1 MQALDVSRPLD
12 WQTFEQAL
20 PSQWRELAAT
30 HRLIGHRKVPPHL
43 GAKVKDISDIVRLV
57 LYQVAT
63 NSGLESATSAFAAVG
78 LLTISF
84 VALHK
89 WMKKMGPYLQ
99 ELVARMVSE
108 GHAVFAP
115 ERWAGY
121 EVIVTDATC
130 VERPGAKGTTARVHY
145 ALRLTDLRPV
155 EAHITDEKGGET
167 LRRFRVEPGQLWMGD
182 RGYANAP
189 SIAHATGRGAD
200 VLIRHNRWSL
210 PLFDIHGKLL
220 DVLEKLGRLTKPGR
234 VREWKAW
241 VHPDKGKP
249 IVGRLVAFR
258 LPADKASEA
267 RKRVRKEHGSK
278 TSEEQ
283 LWMADFVVIFT
294 TVSNSKLTAGQIVE
308 LYRLRW
314 QVELE
319 FKRAKSLA
327 GLDRL
332 PNFLPETIISWIA
345 AKLLLQQILRAVA
358 VRCSTDA
365 FPPSAIAQAL
375 LLSPQSRAA

>member
-1 MQALDVSRPLD
+1 MQGLDVSRPLD

-20 PSQWRELAAT
+20 PSGWRELAAKY
-30 HRLIGHRKVPPHL
+30 RLIGHRKLPPHL

-89 WMKKMGPYLQ
+89 WMKKIGPYLQ

-108 GHAVFAP
+108 EHAVFAP
-115 ERWAGY
+115 ELWAGY

-155 EAHITDEKGGET
+155 EEHITDEKGGET
-167 LRRFRVEPGQLWMGD
+167 LRRFHPEPGQLWLGD
-182 RGYANAP
+182 RGYANAR
-189 SIAHATGRGAD
+189 SVAHATGCGAD

-210 PLFDIHGKLL
+210 PLFDIKGKLL
-220 DVLEKLGRLTKPGR
+220 DVLEKLGRLNKPGR

-249 IVGRLVAFR
+249 IARWGR
-258 LPADKASEA
+258 KASGP
-267 RKRVRKEHGSK
+267 VMWS
-278 TSEEQ
+278 
-283 LWMADFVVIFT
+283 
-294 TVSNSKLTAGQIVE
+294 
-308 LYRLRW
+308 
-314 QVELE
+314 
-319 FKRAKSLA
+319 A
-327 GLDRL
+327 GL
-332 PNFLPETIISWIA
+332 PEVDLRSSQGSPGGLVVFRRRWRWRHGLRTTQQRSRDFDPKKPPGTMPLIS
-345 AKLLLQQILRAVA
+345 
-358 VRCSTDA
+358 
-365 FPPSAIAQAL
+365 
-375 LLSPQSRAA
+375 

>member
-1 MQALDVSRPLD
+1 MQDVDVSRPLD
-12 WQTFEQAL
+12 WQSFEQAL
-20 PSQWRELAAT
+20 PSQWRELAVK
-30 HRLIGHRKVPPHL
+30 HRLIGHRKLPPHL

-89 WMKKMGPYLQ
+89 WMKKIGPYLQ

-108 GHAVFAP
+108 EHAVFAP

-121 EVIVTDATC
+121 EVIVTDASC
-130 VERPGAKGTTARVHY
+130 VERPGAKGTTARLHY

-155 EAHITDEKGGET
+155 EAHITDETGGET
-167 LRRFRVEPGQLWMGD
+167 LRRFHPEPGQLWIGD
-182 RGYANAP
+182 RGYANSP
-189 SIAHATGRGAD
+189 SIAHAIARGAD

-210 PLFDIHGKLL
+210 PLYDINGKLL
-220 DVLEKLGRLTKPGR
+220 DVVEKLGRLVKTGR

-241 VHPDKGKP
+241 VHPDKGDP
-249 IVGRLVAFR
+249 IVGRLIAVR

-278 TSEEQ
+278 ASEEQ
-283 LWMADFVVIFT
+283 LWMSQFVVLFT
-294 TVSNSKLTAGQIVE
+294 TVPNLKLTADQLVE

-319 FKRAKSLA
+319 FKRAKSLT
-327 GLDRL
+327 GLDKL
-332 PNFLPETIISWIA
+332 PNFLPETIASWIA

-365 FPPSAIAQAL
+365 FSPSALAQAIL
-375 LLSPQSRAA
+375 TPSSHAA

>member
-1 MQALDVSRPLD
+1 MLDLDVTRPLD
-12 WQTFEQAL
+12 WKSFEQAL
-20 PSQWRELAAT
+20 PTGWRELAVEY
-30 HRLIGHRKVPPHL
+30 RLIRKLPPHL
-43 GAKVKDISDIVRLV
+43 GAKVTEVDDILRLV

-63 NSGLESATSAFAAVG
+63 NSGLESTTAAFAAVG

-89 WMKKMGPYLQ
+89 WMKKIGPYLQ
-99 ELVARMVSE
+99 ELVGRTVRQE
-108 GHAVFAP
+108 HAIFAP

-121 EVIVTDATC
+121 EVIVVDASC
-130 VERPGAKGTTARVHY
+130 VERPGAKGTTARLHY

-167 LRRFRVEPGQLWMGD
+167 LRRMHPEPGQLWIGD

-189 SIAHATGRGAD
+189 SITHAAGRGAA
-200 VLIRHNRWSL
+200 VLIRHNHRSL
-210 PLFDIHGKLL
+210 PLYDANGKLVDVAKKL
-220 DVLEKLGRLTKPGR
+220 DHLPKTGR
-234 VREWKAW
+234 VREWEGW
-241 VHPDKGKP
+241 VHPGNSDA
-249 IVGRLVAFR
+249 IAGRLIAVR
-258 LPADKASEA
+258 LPGDKAAEA
-267 RKRVRKEHGSK
+267 RKRARKEHGSK
-278 TSEEQ
+278 ASEEQ
-283 LWMADFVVIFT
+283 LWMAQFVVLFT
-294 TVSNSKLTAGQIVE
+294 TVPSSKLTADQLVE

-365 FPPSAIAQAL
+365 FPPSAIAQAI
-375 LLSPQSRAA
+375 LSPQPRAA